1 MVGRV
6 ATHVWAVIVWLT
18 DGAYLCRN
26 GLLRE
31 RRVFTH
37 MTRSELIAI
46 HRLGRQLP
54 NQSLCVEIG
63 SYLGASACFL
73 CNALKSNARLV
84 CIDTWGNHS
93 MKYDDD
99 DIDADERDTYAEF
112 RRNTAR
118 YRGQIIELRK
128 WSYDCI
134 PDVVSIGKAVDF
146 LLIDGDHSYE
156 GVKRDWENFS
166 GLLNTDAF
174 VAFHDTGWAEG
185 VQRVVREDVAPKA
198 DLEIDLPNLQIFRL
212 RGESKQAIDNG
223 LVS

>member
-1 MVGRV
+1 
-6 ATHVWAVIVWLT
+6 
-18 DGAYLCRN
+18 
-26 GLLRE
+26 
-31 RRVFTH
+31 
-37 MTRSELIAI
+37 
-46 HRLGRQLP
+46 
-54 NQSLCVEIG
+54 
-63 SYLGASACFL
+63 
-73 CNALKSNARLV
+73 
-84 CIDTWGNHS
+84 

>member
-1 MVGRV
+1 
-6 ATHVWAVIVWLT
+6 
-18 DGAYLCRN
+18 
-26 GLLRE
+26 
-31 RRVFTH
+31 